1 MHAKLIAALLA
12 PLLTSGCM
20 MAGMA
25 GMGGLGHMSGTG
37 MHTSGVAASPDGP
50 LEVHEVSAGGFR
62 VTTES
67 PGQLVGDSLRVAVIV
82 RELDGRAITTD
93 ASVFLDVTPTSATGS
108 ADQPVPTHA
117 GHSARL
123 AHQIPEDGALKR
135 FSPSS
140 HAGGQFEFRTAI
152 TPDGAYRLAVVVER
166 VGDRVLDPP
175 IVVSRV
181 IQAQPAATGGAH
193 TASAPNASQLV
204 PLALLGAGLMAV
216 MMLVTLR

>member
-1 MHAKLIAALLA
+1 MHSKLIAALLA

-37 MHTSGVAASPDGP
+37 VHSSGVAASPDGP
-50 LEVHEVSAGGFR
+50 LEVHEVIAGGLR
-62 VTTES
+62 VTSES
-67 PGQLVGDSLRVAVIV
+67 PGQLVGDSLRVAVIL
-82 RELDGRAITTD
+82 RELDGRTITTD

-117 GHSARL
+117 SHSARL
-123 AHQIPEDGALKR
+123 AHQLPEDVALKR
-135 FSPSS
+135 FAPYA
-140 HAGGQFEFRTAI
+140 HAGGQFEFRPSI

-181 IQAQPAATGGAH
+181 IQSHAAATGGAH
-193 TASAPNASQLV
+193 AASARWGGPV
-204 PLALLGAGLMAV
+204 MPLALLGAGLMAL